1 MAWKNKIQIFE
12 GEVRMN
18 HVLKTLL
25 LILWG
30 LSTQLSYATPLKPIE
45 QEVIHDIG
53 AMLLGGSQNPQ
64 LDVTDQGIY
73 IEAQF
78 CKKDMALFP
87 LLENKLNIQHE
98 QKLITLFQQ
107 MLCAPRNDQAEVDL
121 KPFVHHLHDP
131 IAVELVTY
139 SGMLNLGQWSLDDSI
154 QLSAMSAQDAQVSML
169 GLNPDSS
176 LASVTFWQVLS
187 PEHVRVWYGRFK
199 MAPSDG
205 IIYEFKFEQQKW
217 MLSKLWLTSRI

>member
-1 MAWKNKIQIFE
+1 
-12 GEVRMN
+12 MN
-18 HVLKTLL
+18 HVLKSLV
-25 LILWG
+25 LILCG
-30 LSTQLSYATPLKPIE
+30 LSTQLNYATPLKPVE
-45 QEVIHDIG
+45 QRTVHDIG
-53 AMLLGGSQNPQ
+53 TMLLGGSKNAQ
-64 LDVTDQGIY
+64 LDVTNQGIY

-78 CKKDMALFP
+78 CKKDTALAS
-87 LLENKLNIQHE
+87 LLENKLKIQHE
-98 QKLITLFQQ
+98 KQLITLFQH

-121 KPFVHHLHDP
+121 KPFVQHLHDP
-131 IAVELVTY
+131 IAVNLVTY

-154 QLSAMSAQDAQVSML
+154 QLFAMSAQDAQVSML

-217 MLSKLWLTSRI
+217 LLNKLWLTSRI